1 MQGAKFPS
9 VIRELRSHM
18 LLGVAKT
25 NKLKKNLNKEQIRN
39 SGDKWDPSEFQ
50 LLLLQNSAVLIVS

>member
-1 MQGAKFPS
+1 
-9 VIRELRSHM
+9 M

-25 NKLKKNLNKEQIRN
+25 NKLKKNLKKEQIRN

>member
-25 NKLKKNLNKEQIRN
+25 NKLKKKKEQIRN
-39 SGDKWDPSEFQ
+39 SGDKWDPSVFQ
-50 LLLLQNSAVLIVS
+50 QLLLQNSAVLIVS